1 MVFNKLQ
8 TTGTKGETFKNL
20 ILKKI
25 ENEIEIIKMIII
37 IFNYYLINKTN

>member
-8 TTGTKGETFKNL
+8 TTGTKSETFENL

-25 ENEIEIIKMIII
+25 ENEIEIMKMIII
-37 IFNYYLINKTN
+37 IFNFYLINKTN

>member
-8 TTGTKGETFKNL
+8 TTGGKSETFENL
-20 ILKKI
+20 KLKKM
-25 ENEIEIIKMIII
+25 ENEIENMKMILI